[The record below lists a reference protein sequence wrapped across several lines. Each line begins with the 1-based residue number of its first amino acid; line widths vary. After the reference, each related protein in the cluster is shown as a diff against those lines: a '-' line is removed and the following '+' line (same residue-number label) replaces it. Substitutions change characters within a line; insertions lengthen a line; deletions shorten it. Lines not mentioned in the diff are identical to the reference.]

1 MNRRV
6 LTYLIIACALSASCT
21 KNEVRE
27 WEERSRV
34 AYNVVSSPV
43 TQTKSA
49 SAFPTT
55 STFMSSAYELD
66 SSKDWDT
73 DYASSKLKFGPEEVK
88 FIDTYWS
95 TETKHFWE
103 DGKKLTFFSYSPVSL
118 QAQGVT
124 ISKEGVSVNGW
135 DITKSGMSDQLI
147 LVADVAKDKVKNES
161 FAGFTGVPTHFR
173 QKLTKVSFSLAKS
186 DLSDVNEEI
195 YITKLSIGGYYTK
208 GDYQK
213 GGTSLE
219 AWTNL
224 SNPATE
230 YVFYDDAVGQKLT
243 SEPWILDK
251 VMIPQSLRS
260 EAYLSISYRTV
271 KGSTVNTEGPV
282 KLYFVKD
289 FRSGIW
295 SMGTHVTYTLKVGA
309 GMFPILFHASSTDWT
324 YVVADGG
331 GIEIK

>member
-21 KNEVRE
+21 KNEVQG
-27 WEERSRV
+27 WKDRSIV

-43 TQTKSA
+43 IQTKAA
-49 SAFPTT
+49 SAFPIT
-55 STFMSSAYELD
+55 STFMSSAYEL
-66 SSKDWDT
+66 SSSQSWDT
-73 DYASSKLKFGPEEVK
+73 DYASSTLKFGPEEVK

-173 QKLTKVSFSLAKS
+173 QKLSKITFRIAES
-186 DLSDVNEEI
+186 DLSDAESI
-195 YITKLSIGGYYTK
+195 YVTKLAIGGYYTK

-213 GGTSLE
+213 GGTSAE

-224 SNPATE
+224 SNPASE
-230 YVFYDDAVGQKLT
+230 YVIYEDSEGMKLT
-243 SEPWILDK
+243 DAFWVIDK
-251 VMIPQSLRS
+251 VMIPQSIRS

-282 KLYFVKD
+282 TLYFVKD

-309 GMFPILFHASSTDWT
+309 GMFPILFDASASTWT
-324 YVVADGG
+324 FADGV

>member
-43 TQTKSA
+43 TQTKAA

-55 STFMSSAYELD
+55 STFMSSAYELN
-66 SSKDWDT
+66 SSQNWDA
-73 DYASSKLKFGPEEVK
+73 DYASSRLKFGPEEVK

-103 DGKKLTFFSYSPVSL
+103 DGKKVTFFSYSPASL
-118 QAQGVT
+118 QAQGVA
-124 ISKEGVSVNGW
+124 ISREGVSVSGW

-186 DLSDVNEEI
+186 DLSDADEEI

-208 GDYQK
+208 GDYRK

-224 SNPATE
+224 SKPATE
-230 YVFYDDAVGQKLT
+230 YVVFYDDADGHKLT

-251 VMIPQSLRS
+251 VMIPQSLSS
-260 EAYLSISYRTV
+260 EAYLKISYRTV

-282 KLYFVKD
+282 TLNFVKD

-309 GMFPILFHASSTDWT
+309 GMFPILFDASASTWT
-324 YVVADGG
+324 FADGV
-331 GIEIK
+331 GIEIE

>member
-21 KNEVRE
+21 KNEVHE
-27 WEERSRV
+27 WGDAQRV

-43 TQTKSA
+43 AQTKSA

-55 STFMSSAYELD
+55 STFMSSAYKLD
-66 SSKDWDT
+66 SSQDWDT
-73 DYASSKLKFGPEEVK
+73 DYASSEPKFDPEEEKVK

-95 TETKHFWE
+95 TENKYYWV
-103 DGKKLTFFSYSPVSL
+103 DGEKLTFFSYSPVSL
-118 QAQGVT
+118 QDQGVT
-124 ISKEGVSVNGW
+124 ISREGVSVNDW
-135 DITKSGMSDQLI
+135 DITQSGMSDQLI

-186 DLSDVNEEI
+186 DLSDINEEI
-195 YITKLSIGGYYTK
+195 YITKLSIGGYFTK

-224 SNPATE
+224 RNPAAE
-230 YVFYDDAVGQKLT
+230 YVFYDNAVGHKLT
-243 SEPWILDK
+243 SEPWIVDK

-260 EAYLSISYRTV
+260 EAYLKISYV
-271 KGSTVNTEGPV
+271 KGSTEKTEGPV

-309 GMFPILFHASSTDWT
+309 GMFPILFGASSTEWT
-324 YVVADGG
+324 YVDADGG
-331 GIEIK
+331 GIQIK

>member
-1 MNRRV
+1 M
-6 LTYLIIACALSASCT
+6 
-21 KNEVRE
+21 
-27 WEERSRV
+27 
-34 AYNVVSSPV
+34 
-43 TQTKSA
+43 
-49 SAFPTT
+49 
-55 STFMSSAYELD
+55 
-66 SSKDWDT
+66 
-73 DYASSKLKFGPEEVK
+73 
-88 FIDTYWS
+88 
-95 TETKHFWE
+95 
-103 DGKKLTFFSYSPVSL
+103 TFFSYSPVSL

-124 ISKEGVSVNGW
+124 ISNKGVSVNGW

-186 DLSDVNEEI
+186 DLSDADEEI

-208 GDYQK
+208 GDYRK

-224 SNPATE
+224 SNPAAE
-230 YVFYDDAVGQKLT
+230 YVFYDDAAGHKLT
-243 SEPWILDK
+243 SEPWIVDK

-271 KGSTVNTEGPV
+271 KASTVNTEGPV
-282 KLYFVKD
+282 KLDFVKD
-289 FRSGIW
+289 FRWGIW

-309 GMFPILFHASSTDWT
+309 GMFPILFDASASTWT
-324 YVVADGG
+324 FADGVG
-331 GIEIK
+331 KEIE

>member
-1 MNRRV
+1 M
-6 LTYLIIACALSASCT
+6 IACALAASCT
-21 KNEVRE
+21 KNEVKG
-27 WEERSRV
+27 WEEQSRI

-43 TQTKSA
+43 VQTKAA

-55 STFMSSAYELD
+55 STFMSSAFVLSSSQNWDAD
-66 SSKDWDT
+66 S
-73 DYASSKLKFGPEEVK
+73 ASSTLKFGPEEVK
-88 FIDTYWS
+88 YMGTYWS
-95 TETKHFWE
+95 TVGKHYWK
-103 DGKKLTFFSYSPVSL
+103 DGEKLTFFSYSSAIL

-124 ISKEGVSVNGW
+124 IRKEGVSVSGW
-135 DITKSGMSDQLI
+135 DITPSGMGDQLI

-208 GDYQK
+208 GDYRK

-224 SNPATE
+224 SNPAAE
-230 YVFYDDAVGQKLT
+230 YVFYDAAAGHKLT

-251 VMIPQSLRS
+251 VMIPQSLSS
-260 EAYLSISYRTV
+260 EAYLKISYRTV
-271 KGSTVNTEGPV
+271 KGSTENAEGPV
-282 KLYFVKD
+282 NLYFVKD

-295 SMGTHVTYTLKVGA
+295 SMGTHITYTLKVGA
-309 GMFPILFHASSTDWT
+309 GMFPILFEASSTNWT
-324 YVVADGG
+324 FADGV
-331 GIEIK
+331 GIEIE

>member
-6 LTYLIIACALSASCT
+6 LTYLIIACTLAASCT
-21 KNEVRE
+21 KNEVQG
-27 WEERSRV
+27 WEDRSIV

-43 TQTKSA
+43 IQTKAA

-55 STFMSSAYELD
+55 STFMSSAYEL
-66 SSKDWDT
+66 SSSQSWDT
-73 DYASSKLKFGPEEVK
+73 DYASSTLKFGPEEVK

-173 QKLTKVSFSLAKS
+173 QKLSKITFRIAES
-186 DLSDVNEEI
+186 DLSDAESI
-195 YITKLSIGGYYTK
+195 YVTKLAIGGYYTK

-213 GGTSLE
+213 GGTSAE

-224 SNPATE
+224 SNPASE
-230 YVFYDDAVGQKLT
+230 YVIYEDSEGMKLT
-243 SEPWILDK
+243 DAFWVIDK
-251 VMIPQSLRS
+251 VMIPQSIRS

-282 KLYFVKD
+282 TLNFVKD

-309 GMFPILFHASSTDWT
+309 GMFPILFDASSTNWT
-324 YVVADGG
+324 YADGV
-331 GIEIK
+331 GIEIE

>member
-6 LTYLIIACALSASCT
+6 LTYLIIACALAASCT
-21 KNEVRE
+21 KNEVQG
-27 WEERSRV
+27 WEEQSRV

-43 TQTKSA
+43 VQTKAA

-118 QAQGVT
+118 KAQGVI
-124 ISKEGVSVNGW
+124 ISEEGVSVNGW

-173 QKLTKVSFSLAKS
+173 QKLSKITFRIAES
-186 DLSDVNEEI
+186 DLSDAESI
-195 YITKLSIGGYYTK
+195 YVTKLAIGGYYTK

-213 GGTSLE
+213 GGTSAE

-224 SNPATE
+224 SNPASE
-230 YVFYDDAVGQKLT
+230 YVIYEDSEGMKLT
-243 SEPWILDK
+243 DAFWVIDK
-251 VMIPQSLRS
+251 VMIPQSIRS

-309 GMFPILFHASSTDWT
+309 GMFPILFDASASTWT
-324 YVVADGG
+324 FADGV
-331 GIEIK
+331 GIDIE

>member
-95 TETKHFWE
+95 TETKHFWK

-118 QAQGVT
+118 KAQGVI

-173 QKLTKVSFSLAKS
+173 QKLSKITFRIAES
-186 DLSDVNEEI
+186 DLSDAESI
-195 YITKLSIGGYYTK
+195 YVTKLAIGGYYTK

-213 GGTSLE
+213 GGTSAE

-224 SNPATE
+224 SNPASE
-230 YVFYDDAVGQKLT
+230 YVIYEDSEGMKLT
-243 SEPWILDK
+243 DAFRVIDK
-251 VMIPQSLRS
+251 VMIPQSIRS

-282 KLYFVKD
+282 TLYFVKD

-309 GMFPILFHASSTDWT
+309 GMFPILFDASASTWT
-324 YVVADGG
+324 FADGVR
-331 GIEIK
+331 IEIE

>member
-21 KNEVRE
+21 KNEVHE
-27 WEERSRV
+27 WGDAQRV

-55 STFMSSAYELD
+55 STFMSSAYKLD
-66 SSKDWDT
+66 SSQDWDT
-73 DYASSKLKFGPEEVK
+73 DYALSDWEFGPEEVK

-95 TETKHFWE
+95 TETKHVWK

-118 QAQGVT
+118 QAQGMT
-124 ISKEGVSVNGW
+124 ISKDGVSVTGW
-135 DITKSGMSDQLI
+135 DITQSGMSDQLI

-173 QKLTKVSFSLAKS
+173 QKLTKVTFSLAKS
-186 DLSDVNEEI
+186 DLSDKDEEI

-230 YVFYDDAVGQKLT
+230 YVFYDNAVGHKLT

-260 EAYLSISYRTV
+260 EAYLKISYSTV
-271 KGSTVNTEGPV
+271 KGSTEKTEGPV
-282 KLYFVKD
+282 TLYFVKD

-309 GMFPILFHASSTDWT
+309 GMFPILFDATSTNWT
-324 YVVADGG
+324 YADGV
-331 GIEIK
+331 GIEIE

>member
-43 TQTKSA
+43 AQTKSA

-118 QAQGVT
+118 KAQGVT

-173 QKLTKVSFSLAKS
+173 QKLTKVTFSLAES
-186 DLSDVNEEI
+186 DLSDVDEI
-195 YITKLSIGGYYTK
+195 YITKLSIGEYYTK

-230 YVFYDDAVGQKLT
+230 YVLFYDDAAGHKLT
-243 SEPWILDK
+243 SEPWIMDK

-260 EAYLSISYRTV
+260 EAYLSISYKTV

-282 KLYFVKD
+282 TLYFVKD

-309 GMFPILFHASSTDWT
+309 GMFPILFDASASTWT
-324 YVVADGG
+324 FADGV
-331 GIEIK
+331 GIEIE

>member
-1 MNRRV
+1 M
-6 LTYLIIACALSASCT
+6 IACALAASCT
-21 KNEVRE
+21 KNEVKG
-27 WEERSRV
+27 WEEQSRI
-34 AYNVVSSPV
+34 AYNVVSLPV
-43 TQTKSA
+43 VQTKAA

-55 STFMSSAYELD
+55 STFMSSAFVLSSSQNWDAD
-66 SSKDWDT
+66 S
-73 DYASSKLKFGPEEVK
+73 ASSTLKFGPEEVK
-88 FIDTYWS
+88 YMGTYWS
-95 TETKHFWE
+95 TVGKHYWK
-103 DGKKLTFFSYSPVSL
+103 DGEKLTFFSYSPAIL

-124 ISKEGVSVNGW
+124 IRKEGVSVSGW
-135 DITKSGMSDQLI
+135 DITPSGMGDQLI

-173 QKLTKVSFSLAKS
+173 QKLTKVSFSLEKS
-186 DLSDVNEEI
+186 DLSDADEEI

-208 GDYQK
+208 GDYRK

-224 SNPATE
+224 SKPATE
-230 YVFYDDAVGQKLT
+230 YVVFYDDADGHKLT

-260 EAYLSISYRTV
+260 EAYLLISYRTV

-282 KLYFVKD
+282 TLYFVKD

-309 GMFPILFHASSTDWT
+309 GMFPILFDASASTWT
-324 YVVADGG
+324 FADGV
-331 GIEIK
+331 GIEIE

>member
-6 LTYLIIACALSASCT
+6 LTYLILACALSASCT

-103 DGKKLTFFSYSPVSL
+103 DGKKVTFFSYSPASL
-118 QAQGVT
+118 QAQGVA
-124 ISKEGVSVNGW
+124 ISREGVSVSGW

-186 DLSDVNEEI
+186 DLSDADEEI

-208 GDYQK
+208 GDYRK

-224 SNPATE
+224 SKPATE
-230 YVFYDDAVGQKLT
+230 YVVFYDDADGHKLT

-251 VMIPQSLRS
+251 VMIPQSLSS
-260 EAYLSISYRTV
+260 EAYLKISYRTV
-271 KGSTVNTEGPV
+271 KGKTVNTEGPV
-282 KLYFVKD
+282 TLYFVKD

-309 GMFPILFHASSTDWT
+309 GMFPILFDASASTWT
-324 YVVADGG
+324 FADGV
-331 GIEIK
+331 GIEIE

>member
-21 KNEVRE
+21 KNEIHE
-27 WEERSRV
+27 WGDAQRV

-43 TQTKSA
+43 AQTKSA

-55 STFMSSAYELD
+55 STFMSSAYVLD
-66 SSKDWDT
+66 SSKNWDT
-73 DYASSKLKFGPEEVK
+73 DYASSTPKFEHEEVK

-95 TETKHFWE
+95 TEKKHYWV
-103 DGKKLTFFSYSPVSL
+103 DGEKVTFFSYSPVSL
-118 QAQGVT
+118 QDQGVT
-124 ISKEGVSVNGW
+124 ISREGVSVSGW

-208 GDYQK
+208 GDYRK

-224 SNPATE
+224 SNPAAE
-230 YVFYDDAVGQKLT
+230 YVFYDDAAGHKLT
-243 SEPWILDK
+243 SEPWIVDK

-271 KGSTVNTEGPV
+271 KGSTVNTEV

-309 GMFPILFHASSTDWT
+309 GMFPILFGASSTEWT
-324 YVVADGG
+324 YVDADGV
-331 GIEIK
+331 GIEIE

>member
-1 MNRRV
+1 M
-6 LTYLIIACALSASCT
+6 IACALAASCT
-21 KNEVRE
+21 KNEVHE
-27 WEERSRV
+27 WGDAQRV

-43 TQTKSA
+43 VQTKAA

-55 STFMSSAYELD
+55 STFMSSAYELN
-66 SSKDWDT
+66 SSQNWDA
-73 DYASSKLKFGPEEVK
+73 DYASSRLKFGPEEVK

-118 QAQGVT
+118 KAQGVI
-124 ISKEGVSVNGW
+124 ISEEGVSVNGW

-173 QKLTKVSFSLAKS
+173 QKLTKVTFSLAES
-186 DLSDVNEEI
+186 DLSDVDEI

-243 SEPWILDK
+243 SEPWIMDK

-309 GMFPILFHASSTDWT
+309 GMFPILFDASASTWT
-324 YVVADGG
+324 FADGV
-331 GIEIK
+331 GIEIE

>member
-21 KNEVRE
+21 KNEVQG
-27 WEERSRV
+27 WEDRSIV

-43 TQTKSA
+43 IQTKAA

-95 TETKHFWE
+95 TKTKHFWE
-103 DGKKLTFFSYSPVSL
+103 DGKKLTFFSYSPASL
-118 QAQGVT
+118 QDQGVT
-124 ISKEGVSVNGW
+124 ITREGVSVSGW
-135 DITKSGMSDQLI
+135 DITPSGMSDQLI

-173 QKLTKVSFSLAKS
+173 QKLSKITFRIAES
-186 DLSDVNEEI
+186 DLSVAESI
-195 YITKLSIGGYYTK
+195 YVTKLAIGGYYTK
-208 GDYQK
+208 GDFQK
-213 GGTSLE
+213 GGTSAE

-224 SNPATE
+224 SNPESE
-230 YVFYDDAVGQKLT
+230 YVIYDDSKGMKLT
-243 SEPWILDK
+243 DAFWVIDK
-251 VMIPQSLRS
+251 VMIPQSIRS

-271 KGSTVNTEGPV
+271 KDSTENAEGPV
-282 KLYFVKD
+282 NLYFVKD

-295 SMGTHVTYTLKVGA
+295 SMGTHITYTLKVGA
-309 GMFPILFHASSTDWT
+309 GMFPILFEASSTNWT
-324 YVVADGG
+324 FADGV
-331 GIEIK
+331 GIEIE

>member
-6 LTYLIIACALSASCT
+6 LTYLIIACTLAASCT
-21 KNEVRE
+21 KNEVQG
-27 WEERSRV
+27 WEDRSIV

-43 TQTKSA
+43 IQTKAA

-55 STFMSSAYELD
+55 STFMSSAYEL
-66 SSKDWDT
+66 SSSQSWDT
-73 DYASSKLKFGPEEVK
+73 DYASSTLKFGPEEVK

-103 DGKKLTFFSYSPVSL
+103 DGKKLTFFSYSPAAL
-118 QAQGVT
+118 KDKGVVIT
-124 ISKEGVSVNGW
+124 NEGVSVSGW
-135 DITKSGMSDQLI
+135 DITQSGMSDQLI
-147 LVADVAKDKVKNES
+147 LVADIAKDKVKNES

-208 GDYQK
+208 GDYRK

-224 SNPATE
+224 SNPAAE
-230 YVFYDDAVGQKLT
+230 YVFYDDAAGHKLT
-243 SEPWILDK
+243 SEPWIVYK

-260 EAYLSISYRTV
+260 EAYLLISYRTV

-309 GMFPILFHASSTDWT
+309 GMFPILFDASASTWT
-324 YVVADGG
+324 FADGV
-331 GIEIK
+331 GIEIE

>member
-6 LTYLIIACALSASCT
+6 LTYLILACALYASCT

-43 TQTKSA
+43 AQTKSA

-55 STFMSSAYELD
+55 STFMSSAYKLD
-66 SSKDWDT
+66 SSKNWDT
-73 DYASSKLKFGPEEVK
+73 DYASSDYEFGPEEVK
-88 FIDTYWS
+88 FKDTYWS
-95 TETKHFWE
+95 TEEKRYWPV
-103 DGKKLTFFSYSPVSL
+103 GKKLTFFSYSPVSL

-124 ISKEGVSVNGW
+124 ISKEGVSVNDW
-135 DITKSGMSDQLI
+135 DITKPGMRDQLI
-147 LVADVAKDKVKNES
+147 LVADIAKDKVKNES

-186 DLSDVNEEI
+186 DLADKDEEI

-219 AWTNL
+219 VWTKL
-224 SNPATE
+224 SNPAAE
-230 YVFYDDAVGQKLT
+230 YVVFYDDAVGHKLT

-271 KGSTVNTEGPV
+271 KGSTVNNEGPV
-282 KLYFVKD
+282 TLYFVKD

-309 GMFPILFHASSTDWT
+309 GMFPILFGASSTDWT
-324 YVVADGG
+324 YADGV
-331 GIEIK
+331 GIEIE

>member
-21 KNEVRE
+21 KNEVQG
-27 WEERSRV
+27 WEDRSIV

-43 TQTKSA
+43 AQTKAA

-55 STFMSSAYELD
+55 STFMSSAYEL
-66 SSKDWDT
+66 SSSQSWDT
-73 DYASSKLKFGPEEVK
+73 DYASSTLKFGPEEVK

-103 DGKKLTFFSYSPVSL
+103 DGKKLTFFSYSPAAL
-118 QAQGVT
+118 KDKGVVIT
-124 ISKEGVSVNGW
+124 NEGVSVSGW
-135 DITKSGMSDQLI
+135 DITQSGMSDQLI
-147 LVADVAKDKVKNES
+147 LVADIAKDKVKNES

-186 DLSDVNEEI
+186 DLSDADEEI

-208 GDYQK
+208 GDYRK

-224 SNPATE
+224 SKPATE
-230 YVFYDDAVGQKLT
+230 YVVFYDDADGHKLT

-251 VMIPQSLRS
+251 VMIPQSLSS
-260 EAYLSISYRTV
+260 EAYLKISYRTV
-271 KGSTVNTEGPV
+271 KGSTENAEGPV
-282 KLYFVKD
+282 NLYFVKD

-295 SMGTHVTYTLKVGA
+295 SMGTHITYTLKVGA
-309 GMFPILFHASSTDWT
+309 GMFPILFEASSTNWT
-324 YVVADGG
+324 FADGV
-331 GIEIK
+331 GIEIE

>member
-1 MNRRV
+1 MKKRV

-21 KNEVRE
+21 KNEIHE
-27 WEERSRV
+27 WGDAQRV

-43 TQTKSA
+43 AQTKSA

-55 STFMSSAYELD
+55 STFMSSAYVLD
-66 SSKDWDT
+66 SSKNWDT
-73 DYASSKLKFGPEEVK
+73 DYASSTPKFEHEEVK

-95 TETKHFWE
+95 TEKKHYWV
-103 DGKKLTFFSYSPVSL
+103 DGEKVTFFSYSPVSL

-124 ISKEGVSVNGW
+124 ISNEGVSVNGW

-195 YITKLSIGGYYTK
+195 YITKLSIDGYYTK
-208 GDYQK
+208 GDYRK

-224 SNPATE
+224 SNPAAE
-230 YVFYDDAVGQKLT
+230 YVFYDDAAGHKLT
-243 SEPWILDK
+243 SEPWIVDK

-282 KLYFVKD
+282 ELYFVKD

-309 GMFPILFHASSTDWT
+309 GMFPILFDASASTWT
-324 YVVADGG
+324 FADGV
-331 GIEIK
+331 GIEIE

>member
-21 KNEVRE
+21 KNEVQG
-27 WEERSRV
+27 WKDRSIV

-43 TQTKSA
+43 IQTKAA

-55 STFMSSAYELD
+55 STFMSSAYEL
-66 SSKDWDT
+66 SSSQSWDT
-73 DYASSKLKFGPEEVK
+73 DYASSTLKFGPEEVK

-118 QAQGVT
+118 KAQGVI
-124 ISKEGVSVNGW
+124 ISEEGVSVNGW

-186 DLSDVNEEI
+186 DLSDADEEI

-208 GDYQK
+208 GDYRK

-224 SNPATE
+224 SNPAAE
-230 YVFYDDAVGQKLT
+230 YVFYDDAAGHKLT
-243 SEPWILDK
+243 SEPWIVDK

-260 EAYLSISYRTV
+260 EAYLLISYRTV

-309 GMFPILFHASSTDWT
+309 GMFPILFDASASTWT
-324 YVVADGG
+324 FADGVG
-331 GIEIK
+331 KEIE

>member
-21 KNEVRE
+21 KNEVRG
-27 WEERSRV
+27 WEDRSIV

-118 QAQGVT
+118 KAQGVI
-124 ISKEGVSVNGW
+124 ISEEGVSVNGW

-173 QKLTKVSFSLAKS
+173 HKLCKVSIRLAESTFSKA
-186 DLSDVNEEI
+186 DDI
-195 YITKLSIGGYYTK
+195 YVTKLSIGSYYAK
-208 GDYQK
+208 ADFKK
-213 GGTSLE
+213 GGTDAES
-219 AWTNL
+219 WTNFQNSVSETVLYEAATGKLL
-224 SNPATE
+224 SR
-230 YVFYDDAVGQKLT
+230 DAFWV
-243 SEPWILDK
+243 LDN
-251 VMIPQSLRS
+251 VMIPQTLTADS
-260 EAYLSISYRTV
+260 YLTISYKSVESGVT
-271 KGSTVNTEGPV
+271 KDEDPV
-282 KLYFVKD
+282 TLYFMKD

-295 SMGTHVTYTLKVGA
+295 AIGTHVTYTLKVGV
-309 GMFPILFHASSTDWT
+309 GMFPIQFEASADAWT
-324 YVVADGG
+324 QEGTT
-331 GIEIK
+331 GIEIL

>member
-1 MNRRV
+1 M
-6 LTYLIIACALSASCT
+6 IIACALAASCT
-21 KNEVRE
+21 KNEVQG
-27 WEERSRV
+27 WEDRSIV

-43 TQTKSA
+43 IQTKAA

-55 STFMSSAYELD
+55 STFMSSAYEL
-66 SSKDWDT
+66 SSSQSWDT
-73 DYASSKLKFGPEEVK
+73 DYASSTLKFGPEEVK

-95 TETKHFWE
+95 TETKHFWK
-103 DGKKLTFFSYSPVSL
+103 DGKKLTFFSYSPAAL
-118 QAQGVT
+118 KDKGVVIT
-124 ISKEGVSVNGW
+124 NEGVSVSGW
-135 DITKSGMSDQLI
+135 DITQTGMSDQLI
-147 LVADVAKDKVKNES
+147 LVADIAKDKVKNES

-186 DLSDVNEEI
+186 DLSDADEEI

-208 GDYQK
+208 GDYRK

-224 SNPATE
+224 SKPATE
-230 YVFYDDAVGQKLT
+230 YVVFYDDADGHKLT

-251 VMIPQSLRS
+251 VMIPQSLSS
-260 EAYLSISYRTV
+260 EAYLKISYRTV
-271 KGSTVNTEGPV
+271 KGKTVNTEGPV
-282 KLYFVKD
+282 TLYFVKD

-309 GMFPILFHASSTDWT
+309 GMFPILFDASASTWT
-324 YVVADGG
+324 FADGV
-331 GIEIK
+331 GIKIE

>member
-118 QAQGVT
+118 KAQGVI
-124 ISKEGVSVNGW
+124 ISEEGVSVNGW

-173 QKLTKVSFSLAKS
+173 HKLSKVSIRLAESTFSEA
-186 DLSDVNEEI
+186 DDI
-195 YITKLSIGGYYTK
+195 YVTKLSIGRYYAK
-208 GDYQK
+208 ADFKK
-213 GGTSLE
+213 GGTDAES
-219 AWTNL
+219 WTNFQNSVSETVLYEAATGKLL
-224 SNPATE
+224 SDE
-230 YVFYDDAVGQKLT
+230 FWV
-243 SEPWILDK
+243 LDN
-251 VMIPQSLRS
+251 VMIPQTLTADS
-260 EAYLSISYRTV
+260 YLTISYKSV
-271 KGSTVNTEGPV
+271 KSGVTKDEGPV
-282 KLYFVKD
+282 TLYFMRD

-295 SMGTHVTYTLKVGA
+295 AIGTHVTYTLKVGA
-309 GMFPILFHASSTDWT
+309 GMFPIQFEAS
-324 YVVADGG
+324 ADAWIPSPGG
-331 GIEIK
+331 TTGIEIL

>member
-6 LTYLIIACALSASCT
+6 LTYLIIACTLAASCT
-21 KNEVRE
+21 KNEVQG
-27 WEERSRV
+27 WEDRSIV

-43 TQTKSA
+43 IQTKAA

-55 STFMSSAYELD
+55 STFMSSAYEL
-66 SSKDWDT
+66 SSSQSWDT
-73 DYASSKLKFGPEEVK
+73 DYASSALKFGPEKVK

-103 DGKKLTFFSYSPVSL
+103 DGKKLTFFSYSPAVL
-118 QAQGVT
+118 KDKGVVIT
-124 ISKEGVSVNGW
+124 NEGVSVSGW
-135 DITKSGMSDQLI
+135 DITQSGMSDQLI
-147 LVADVAKDKVKNES
+147 LVADIAKDKVKNES

-208 GDYQK
+208 GDYRK

-224 SNPATE
+224 SNPAAE
-230 YVFYDDAVGQKLT
+230 YVFYDAAAGHKLT
-243 SEPWILDK
+243 SEPWIVDK

-260 EAYLSISYRTV
+260 EAYLLISYRTV

-309 GMFPILFHASSTDWT
+309 GMFPILFDASASTWT
-324 YVVADGG
+324 FADGV
-331 GIEIK
+331 GIEIE